1 MKSKSPNHPVAL
13 VTGSGRRL
21 GRKIA
26 ITLAKSGFDV
36 VVNYNSA
43 VTDAKKTAGEIRMLG
58 RRCLTIKANV
68 SKKLQVQNMFHTL
81 YAEFGRLDL
90 LVNNAAIFP
99 KSYTFEKTPEDV
111 WNNVI
116 DVNLKGSFLC
126 AQEAAK
132 IMLKQKSGHII
143 NLASLGGFLAWT
155 QHISYN
161 VSKAGIIMLTKSMAK
176 ALAPDIR
183 VNAVAPGTIIIP
195 NEETGIDHQPPIERI
210 PLKKYGKPSDI
221 TDMIVFLARSSDY
234 ITGQI
239 FSVDGGV
246 TIL

>member
-1 MKSKSPNHPVAL
+1 MKLKYPNYPVAL

-26 ITLAKSGFDV
+26 VALAKNGFDIV
-36 VVNYNSA
+36 INYNSA
-43 VTDAKKTAGEIRMLG
+43 DSGAKKAVDEIHSLG
-58 RRCLTIKANV
+58 RKCICIKADV
-68 SKKLQVQNMFHTL
+68 SKKLQVQKMFRSL
-81 YAEFGRLDL
+81 YTKFGRLDL

-99 KSYTFEKTPEDV
+99 KAFVLEKTPEEV
-111 WNNVI
+111 WDQVI
-116 DVNLKGSFLC
+116 DINLKGTFLC

-143 NLASLGGFLAWT
+143 NLASLGGYLAWT
-155 QHISYN
+155 QHIPYN
-161 VSKAGIIMLTKSMAK
+161 VSKAGVIMLTKSMAK

-195 NEETGIDHQPPIERI
+195 NEETGIDHQPSIERI

-221 TDMIVFLARSSDY
+221 TDMIIFLAHSSDY
-234 ITGQI
+234 ITGQV
-239 FSVDGGV
+239 FSIDGGV
-246 TIL
+246 TVL